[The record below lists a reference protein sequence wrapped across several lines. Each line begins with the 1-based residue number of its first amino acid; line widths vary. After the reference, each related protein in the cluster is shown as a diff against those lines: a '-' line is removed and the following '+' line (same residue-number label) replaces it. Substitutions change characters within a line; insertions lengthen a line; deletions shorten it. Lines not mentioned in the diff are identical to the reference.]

1 MRVHAIEH
9 ERTSCYQSNPS
20 IAHRISRRIIGNQP
34 DKDKGELSIPYN
46 VCPLQLFSL
55 KFMLRLFQ
63 KKSIDCIKMS
73 VVFCLSNLFSLQT
86 FQSILWILAP
96 YLELVPMFIF
106 NLMVIFTVLY
116 LSYKNQS
123 SRPSFIYMANLALAD
138 ASVFVCLLVLSL
150 VTKNW
155 AATSSKFIVCW
166 EQPVLFARRCSLEI
180 GILCF
185 CSYCSLISLTLLTV
199 DRLRYQL

>member
-1 MRVHAIEH
+1 MFVFCDNSTKVYAE
-9 ERTSCYQSNPS
+9 
-20 IAHRISRRIIGNQP
+20 IGP
-34 DKDKGELSIPYN
+34 KS
-46 VCPLQLFSL
+46 
-55 KFMLRLFQ
+55 
-63 KKSIDCIKMS
+63 SIDWIKISVTFCI
-73 VVFCLSNLFSLQT
+73 SNLFSLQT
-86 FQSILWILAP
+86 FQSVLWILAP

-106 NLMVIFTVLY
+106 NLMVVFTVLY
-116 LSYKNQS
+116 LSYKNLS

-155 AATSSKFIVCW
+155 AATSSNFIVCW

-199 DRLRYQL
+199 DRLRYQLWSNLSQSF